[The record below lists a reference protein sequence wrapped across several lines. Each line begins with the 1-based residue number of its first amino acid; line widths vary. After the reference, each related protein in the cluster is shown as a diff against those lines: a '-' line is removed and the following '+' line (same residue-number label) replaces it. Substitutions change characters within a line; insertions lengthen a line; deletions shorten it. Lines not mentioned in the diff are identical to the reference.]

1 MKRFDVL
8 DHALP
13 IHQSYMIEASAGTGK
28 TFSIENLVTRLLIE
42 PTSEGNYLTLD
53 HILVVTFTKMATR
66 DLKVRIQQQLSRA
79 IEQLKNSS
87 EGMPSYLEMIDD
99 KESAIRRLSDALFT
113 FEQAQIFTIHGFCS
127 RMLREYSL
135 EADISAEHV
144 PQDERLPTELMERLL
159 TDFVRLKLT
168 AEQYG
173 TDEIK
178 AVLKAAGS
186 LAKFK
191 RYLHDLSLQT
201 TRLVTDEHSDSATE
215 LFAKIAQDFQAFV
228 QQYFR
233 KQELFSS
240 DDLLRRMAE
249 AVNNESFCLQ
259 VRARYQAAI
268 IDEFQDTDPLQW
280 QIFHTLFPKTTLEA
294 TQKGALYLVGDPK
307 QSIYAF
313 RQADIYTYLDASQAM
328 GDELKATL
336 DTNYRAQPQ
345 LVEALNALFTS
356 AGSWLQL
363 PALKQTLPF
372 QPVLAGVKAA
382 PSPFNDQRGALHFFA
397 GEAPGTTYRKRSSA
411 LKATEE
417 VLLYPFVANEIRLLK
432 ERDGVCF
439 RQCALLVSDRYQAQA
454 LASELEKWN
463 IPSVMQR
470 PGTVSDSLALSAWKE
485 LLRAVGSPQ
494 TLSLIKIVL
503 GGCLVQG
510 THAQVKALVKWED
523 WQPMI
528 NQFLELQQL
537 LEQGVMALVRRFL
550 SMRWLSGGKTTG
562 EIMIQSVLGKGL
574 YRDFIQIGEFLA
586 AACETQ
592 KVDAQALLT
601 WLEKIPK
608 LAANDDPRLKRPFD
622 WQADAV
628 QILTMHASKG
638 LEFPIVFAMGLT
650 KYSEAPSLL
659 LRKRDQLLPIKE
671 KGDADHLQSCEE
683 NDAEKLRQLYVAMT
697 RAKQRLYVPVMIQ
710 NPKLKLDKGEA
721 SPLDLFDAYLS
732 APKSSYAELYQ
743 TIQSHPMVGIQS
755 MGQNRELSITFEKL
769 MEPFSISPYEANES
783 TVVLQE
789 PGAVVVP
796 GVERFVV
803 SYSSLAKPHASH
815 EHEQEAPPT
824 DFHPASRTPHTL
836 PAGNETG
843 LILHEIFEKITFS
856 KNSPEQIREFV
867 LPLLAGTFFEE
878 WLEPIV
884 EIVHHVLTVKLG
896 SICFGDLDP
905 FRLWREH
912 EFLLSSS
919 PGLTLGGREM
929 PAGFIKGVIDLV
941 FECQGKYY
949 IVDWKSN
956 WLGSS
961 GEHYSPERLMQAMVQ
976 NDYILQSDVYREAL
990 KRFLSAADPR
1000 PFEEIFGG
1008 CYYVFLRGVDPKVPT
1023 QGILNMTSRE
1033 GELT

>member
-8 DHALP
+8 DYALP

-42 PTSEGNYLTLD
+42 PTMDGEFLTLD

-66 DLKVRIQQQLSRA
+66 DLKVRIQQQLCRA
-79 IEQLKNSS
+79 IEQLKSDIQ
-87 EGMPSYLEMIDD
+87 GMPSYLEKVED
-99 KESAIRRLSDALFT
+99 KESAIRRLSDALFM

-135 EADISAEHV
+135 EADISAEHI

-168 AEQYG
+168 SDHYE

-178 AVLKAAGS
+178 SVLKAAGS

-191 RYLHDLSLQT
+191 RYLQDLSLQT
-201 TRLVTDEHSDSATE
+201 TRLVTDDSSDTATG
-215 LFAKIAQDFQAFV
+215 LFAKIAQDFQTFV

-249 AVNNESFCLQ
+249 AVNNESFCVQ
-259 VRARYQAAI
+259 VRTRYQAAI

-280 QIFHTLFPKTTLEA
+280 QIFKTLFPKTTA
-294 TQKGALYLVGDPK
+294 THKGSLYLVGDPK

-363 PALKQTLPF
+363 PALQQTLPF
-372 QPVLAGVKAA
+372 QPVLAGVKAV
-382 PSPFNDQRGALHFFA
+382 PSPFKDQRGALHFFA

-417 VLLYPFVANEIRLLK
+417 VLLYPFVAQEIRLLK
-432 ERDGVCF
+432 ERDGICF

-454 LASELEKWN
+454 LAAELDKWN
-463 IPSVMQR
+463 IPTVMQR

-485 LLRAVGSPQ
+485 LLKAVDSPQ

-550 SMRWLSGGKTTG
+550 GMRWLSAEKTVG
-562 EIMIQSVLGKGL
+562 ETMIQSFLGKAL

-586 AACETQ
+586 DACGTQ
-592 KVDAQALLT
+592 KVDASLLLS
-601 WLEKIPK
+601 WLEKLPK

-683 NDAEKLRQLYVAMT
+683 NDAEKLRQLYVALT

-710 NPKLKLDKGEA
+710 NPKLKVEIGEA

-732 APKSSYAELYQ
+732 TQKASYAELYQ
-743 TIQSHPMVGIQS
+743 TIQANAMVGIQS
-755 MGQNRELSITFEKL
+755 MGQRSELSITFEKL
-769 MEPFSISPYEANES
+769 SDPVVICPYQTKES
-783 TVVLQE
+783 TTFLQE
-789 PGAVVVP
+789 PVSVVVP

-803 SYSSLAKPHASH
+803 SYSSLAKPHANQ
-815 EHEQEAPPT
+815 EYEQEAPPT
-824 DFHPASRTPHTL
+824 DFKPATKTPHTL

-843 LILHEIFEKITFS
+843 LILHEIFEKISFS

-867 LPLLAGTFFEE
+867 QPLLAGTFFED
-878 WLEPIV
+878 WLESIV
-884 EIVHHVLTVKLG
+884 EIVHNVLTVKLG
-896 SICFGDLDP
+896 SFCFGDLDP
-905 FRLWREH
+905 FRMWREH

-919 PGLTLGGREM
+919 SGLTLGGREM
-929 PAGFIKGVIDLV
+929 PEGFIKGVIDLV

-976 NDYILQSDVYREAL
+976 NDYVLQSDVYREAL

-1008 CYYVFLRGVDPKVPT
+1008 CYYVFLRGVDPQTPA
-1023 QGILNMTSRE
+1023 QGILNMASE
-1033 GELT
+1033 EKELL